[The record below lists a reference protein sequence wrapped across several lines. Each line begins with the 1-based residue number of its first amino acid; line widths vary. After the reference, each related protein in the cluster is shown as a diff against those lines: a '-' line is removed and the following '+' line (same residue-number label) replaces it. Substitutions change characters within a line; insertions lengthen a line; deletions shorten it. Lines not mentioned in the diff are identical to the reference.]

1 MTERAGRGSLAS
13 SVVTSKTA
21 KGDGQPLIPMNL
33 FAAWD
38 VDRTPPNCVPRLC
51 SLTLSRL
58 TVLKPLGSD
67 ISTIT
72 LAVKMQSSKRTL
84 RSNEIMLPAGGGLLD
99 TALELRF
106 ALQYPHY
113 LKQWEAGN
121 RLQVMLQR
129 RKRYKNRT
137 ILGYKTLCS
146 NTINMVAAVQR
157 QMDMELELYGEATS
171 TSGKESVAPL
181 ARLQVQSLTSQPV
194 DHEEAA
200 ERLKTLS
207 LGDGA
212 VQSTAAT
219 LLGGSPA
226 VSLSSSA
233 TKSSTNPHSTLS
245 LSHPLVLE
253 RGGVGGMRSGF
264 VRYEDEDDDEFSS
277 NDDGGSDSDQTAG
290 LGGVRAG
297 GGAGVGGVSGVV
309 GSGVDRRPARMNKAM
324 MQNRGKILPSNAR
337 QRNLKQKFVALLKRF
352 KITED
357 LQGLENEA
365 DEDPTKLTGADLEM
379 DAGDIEDLIDE
390 LEDLSDSGP
399 EMDTLSVTS
408 TPKPSLRPFFAS
420 SRSLLAPDLSSNPS
434 AFAFPTTGTFFNDK
448 ATAPATLNTS
458 SAGGRRLERHY
469 SDESSKRADS
479 DSTHA
484 ESMFTDQD
492 RESDTPT
499 ASSAHCPSHFS
510 TAAHDDKTKNEKEV
524 RRSRLFN
531 RERSGPSLSSVSSGS
546 VAPSPCSG
554 TSTNAHQQQQT
565 HQQKESCSGSKKSS
579 GAQGNSGSLTS
590 STSSS
595 KDKSN
600 ESSPR
605 KILLEQLVRCMP
617 ADDALPDHVV
627 MVSGADLQGCNLAG
641 RLAER
646 QQRAVCTGGVADV
659 RATIACLVSKI
670 QKFCNCSA
678 KPPPAVKVVLM
689 GPDSYVNSVL
699 RCYVEQFSSKPPDW
713 KNYLKFYIVP
723 LVTNSGSSAGT
734 NNNSGNGIGTGGSN
748 NTLSRYLASL
758 DRYYNVNFVS
768 DSWREALDRPAEKML
783 AASING
789 GGVDTMGGSSAPA
802 VTTPSKIDVQEVIHR
817 LGRYLTSNGCT
828 VQVPIAE
835 AMITY
840 REPNSEEESTQVFIP
855 FVSEVRIG
863 FAESAAAV
871 MAAAA
876 AMTPGSVDA
885 EDGQQLSNT
894 GASSGPLSGSPPHQS
909 SVMLTVNAA
918 IQPGSS
924 MEREQRDKER
934 TGGRTTPPSSPNI
947 SSVHGQRETSTPGA
961 ESVELQ
967 VDYWLS
973 GASAAAAAAAASA
986 TARESIAS
994 AAAISLATM
1003 AQAVKRE
1010 KPGPAE
1016 QSSVKYTVK
1025 AGFRWIV
1032 VQRLPHSNVSSSTTA
1047 SSSGSDA
1054 SSLFTMTFGLKE
1066 KKQKIMRLGKKK
1078 EKEKESESKS
1088 QVVEGINRLVCQAK
1102 THHSL
1107 LKVVID
1113 GVEWNNVKFFQ
1124 LSSQWQTHIRHFPV
1138 ALFTES
1144 IL

>member
-1 MTERAGRGSLAS
+1 MTERIGRGSLAGG
-13 SVVTSKTA
+13 VVTSKAA

-38 VDRTPPNCVPRLC
+38 VDRTPPSCVPRLC

-58 TVLKPLGSD
+58 TILKPLGSD
-67 ISTIT
+67 ISSIT

-99 TALELRF
+99 TELELRF

-146 NTINMVAAVQR
+146 STINMVAAVQR
-157 QMDMELELYGEATS
+157 QIDMELELYGETSS

-181 ARLQVQSLTSQPV
+181 ARVQVQSLSSQPV

-212 VQSTAAT
+212 VQATAAT
-219 LLGGSPA
+219 LLSGSPA
-226 VSLSSSA
+226 VLLST
-233 TKSSTNPHSTLS
+233 TKSRTNPSTLS

-253 RGGVGGMRSGF
+253 RGSVGGMRSGF
-264 VRYEDEDDDEFSS
+264 VRYEDEDDDDFSS
-277 NDDGGSDSDQTAG
+277 NEDGGSDSDQTAG
-290 LGGVRAG
+290 LVVGAG
-297 GGAGVGGVSGVV
+297 GGAGVVGVGGVV
-309 GSGVDRRPARMNKAM
+309 GSGVDRRSGRINKALL
-324 MQNRGKILPSNAR
+324 QNRGKILPSNAR

-420 SRSLLAPDLSSNPS
+420 SRSLLAPDLNSNAS
-434 AFAFPTTGTFFNDK
+434 AFTFPTTGTFFNEK
-448 ATAPATLNTS
+448 AAATITS
-458 SAGGRRLERHY
+458 SGLSGGGRRLERHY

-484 ESMFTDQD
+484 DSMWTDQD

-499 ASSAHCPSHFS
+499 APSAHCPSHFVS
-510 TAAHDDKTKNEKEV
+510 ATNDDKTK
-524 RRSRLFN
+524 
-531 RERSGPSLSSVSSGS
+531 
-546 VAPSPCSG
+546 
-554 TSTNAHQQQQT
+554 
-565 HQQKESCSGSKKSS
+565 
-579 GAQGNSGSLTS
+579 
-590 STSSS
+590 
-595 KDKSN
+595 
-600 ESSPR
+600 PR

-617 ADDALPDHVV
+617 ADDALPDHVI

-678 KPPPAVKVVLM
+678 KPPPPIKVVLM
-689 GPDSYVNSVL
+689 GPDSYVNAVL

-723 LVTNSGSSAGT
+723 LVTNSGSSAG
-734 NNNSGNGIGTGGSN
+734 NNSSGIGTGGSN

-783 AASING
+783 AATTNG
-789 GGVDTMGGSSAPA
+789 NDPMGTCSTPG

-876 AMTPGSVDA
+876 AMTPGSVEM

-894 GASSGPLSGSPPHQS
+894 GATSGTLSGSPPHQS
-909 SVMLTVNAA
+909 AGMLTVNAA

-924 MEREQRDKER
+924 IDREQRDNKDR

-947 SSVHGQRETSTPGA
+947 SSIHGQREMFTPGA

-973 GASAAAAAAAASA
+973 GASAAAAAASA

-1032 VQRLPHSNVSSSTTA
+1032 VQRLPHSNVSSSATA
-1047 SSSGSDA
+1047 SSGSDA

-1144 IL
+1144 VL

>member
-1 MTERAGRGSLAS
+1 MERTGRGSLAS
-13 SVVTSKTA
+13 SIVTSKTA

-58 TVLKPLGSD
+58 TILKPLGSD
-67 ISTIT
+67 ISSIT

-171 TSGKESVAPL
+171 TSGKETVAPL
-181 ARLQVQSLTSQPV
+181 ARLQVQSLSSQPV

-212 VQSTAAT
+212 V
-219 LLGGSPA
+219 
-226 VSLSSSA
+226 
-233 TKSSTNPHSTLS
+233 
-245 LSHPLVLE
+245 LE
-253 RGGVGGMRSGF
+253 RGSVGGMRSGF
-264 VRYEDEDDDEFSS
+264 VRYEDEDDDDFSS

-290 LGGVRAG
+290 LVVGAG
-297 GGAGVGGVSGVV
+297 GGAGVVGVGGVV
-309 GSGVDRRPARMNKAM
+309 GSGVDRRTGRMNKALL
-324 MQNRGKILPSNAR
+324 QNRGKILPSNAR

-420 SRSLLAPDLSSNPS
+420 SRSLLAPDLNSNPS
-434 AFAFPTTGTFFNDK
+434 AFTFPTTGTFFSEK
-448 ATAPATLNTS
+448 AAATITS
-458 SAGGRRLERHY
+458 SGLSGGGRRLERHY

-484 ESMFTDQD
+484 ESMWTDQD

-499 ASSAHCPSHFS
+499 APSAHCPSHLAS
-510 TAAHDDKTKNEKEV
+510 ATNDDKTK
-524 RRSRLFN
+524 
-531 RERSGPSLSSVSSGS
+531 
-546 VAPSPCSG
+546 
-554 TSTNAHQQQQT
+554 
-565 HQQKESCSGSKKSS
+565 
-579 GAQGNSGSLTS
+579 
-590 STSSS
+590 
-595 KDKSN
+595 
-600 ESSPR
+600 PR

-617 ADDALPDHVV
+617 ADDALPDHVI

-678 KPPPAVKVVLM
+678 KPPPPIKVVLM
-689 GPDSYVNSVL
+689 GPDSYVNAVL

-723 LVTNSGSSAGT
+723 LVTNSGSASSGG
-734 NNNSGNGIGTGGSN
+734 NNSSGIGTGGSN

-768 DSWREALDRPAEKML
+768 DSWREALDRPVEKML
-783 AASING
+783 AATTNG
-789 GGVDTMGGSSAPA
+789 NDAMGTCSTPGVS
-802 VTTPSKIDVQEVIHR
+802 TPSKIDVQEVIHR
-817 LGRYLTSNGCT
+817 LGRYLTSNGCC

-876 AMTPGSVDA
+876 AMTPGSVEM

-894 GASSGPLSGSPPHQS
+894 GATSGPLSGSPPHQS
-909 SVMLTVNAA
+909 AGMLTVNAA

-924 MEREQRDKER
+924 IEREQRDYKDR

-947 SSVHGQRETSTPGA
+947 SSVHGQREMFTPGA

-1032 VQRLPHSNVSSSTTA
+1032 VQRLPHSNVSSSATA
-1047 SSSGSDA
+1047 SSGSDA

>member
-1 MTERAGRGSLAS
+1 MMERTGRGSLAS
-13 SVVTSKTA
+13 SIVTSKTA

-58 TVLKPLGSD
+58 TILKPLGSD
-67 ISTIT
+67 ISSIT

-171 TSGKESVAPL
+171 TSGKETVAPL
-181 ARLQVQSLTSQPV
+181 ARLQVQSLSSQPV

-212 VQSTAAT
+212 VQATAAT
-219 LLGGSPA
+219 LLSGSPA
-226 VSLSSSA
+226 VLLST
-233 TKSSTNPHSTLS
+233 TKSRTNPSTLS

-253 RGGVGGMRSGF
+253 RGSVGGMRSGF
-264 VRYEDEDDDEFSS
+264 VRYEDEDDDDFSS

-290 LGGVRAG
+290 LVVGAG
-297 GGAGVGGVSGVV
+297 GGAGVVGVGGVV
-309 GSGVDRRPARMNKAM
+309 GSGVDRRTGRMNKALL
-324 MQNRGKILPSNAR
+324 QNRGKILPSNAR

-420 SRSLLAPDLSSNPS
+420 SRSLLAPDLNSNPS
-434 AFAFPTTGTFFNDK
+434 AFTFPTTGTFFSEK
-448 ATAPATLNTS
+448 AAATITS
-458 SAGGRRLERHY
+458 SGLSGGGRRLERHY

-484 ESMFTDQD
+484 ESMWTDQD

-499 ASSAHCPSHFS
+499 APSAHCPSHLAS
-510 TAAHDDKTKNEKEV
+510 ATNDDKTK
-524 RRSRLFN
+524 
-531 RERSGPSLSSVSSGS
+531 
-546 VAPSPCSG
+546 
-554 TSTNAHQQQQT
+554 
-565 HQQKESCSGSKKSS
+565 
-579 GAQGNSGSLTS
+579 
-590 STSSS
+590 
-595 KDKSN
+595 
-600 ESSPR
+600 PR

-617 ADDALPDHVV
+617 ADDALPDHVI

-678 KPPPAVKVVLM
+678 KPPPPIKVVLM
-689 GPDSYVNSVL
+689 GPDSYVNAVL

-723 LVTNSGSSAGT
+723 LVTNSGSASSGG
-734 NNNSGNGIGTGGSN
+734 NNSSGIGTGGSN

-768 DSWREALDRPAEKML
+768 DSWREALDRPVEKML
-783 AASING
+783 AATTNG
-789 GGVDTMGGSSAPA
+789 NDAMGTCSTPGVS
-802 VTTPSKIDVQEVIHR
+802 TPSKIDVQEVIHR
-817 LGRYLTSNGCT
+817 LGRYLTSNGCC

-876 AMTPGSVDA
+876 AMTPGSVEM

-894 GASSGPLSGSPPHQS
+894 GATSGPLSGSPPHQS
-909 SVMLTVNAA
+909 AGMLTVNAA

-924 MEREQRDKER
+924 IEREQRDYKER

-947 SSVHGQRETSTPGA
+947 SSVHGQREMFTPGA

-1032 VQRLPHSNVSSSTTA
+1032 VQRLPHSNVSSSATA
-1047 SSSGSDA
+1047 SSGSDA

>member
-67 ISTIT
+67 ISSIT

-84 RSNEIMLPAGGGLLD
+84 RSNEITLPAGGGLLD

-200 ERLKTLS
+200 ER
-207 LGDGA
+207 
-212 VQSTAAT
+212 
-219 LLGGSPA
+219 
-226 VSLSSSA
+226 
-233 TKSSTNPHSTLS
+233 
-245 LSHPLVLE
+245 
-253 RGGVGGMRSGF
+253 VGGMRSGF

-277 NDDGGSDSDQTAG
+277 NDDGGSDSDQTA
-290 LGGVRAG
+290 
-297 GGAGVGGVSGVV
+297 VSGVV

-434 AFAFPTTGTFFNDK
+434 AFAFPTTGTFFNEK

-510 TAAHDDKTKNEKEV
+510 TAAHDDKTK
-524 RRSRLFN
+524 
-531 RERSGPSLSSVSSGS
+531 RSGPSLSSVSSGS

-565 HQQKESCSGSKKSS
+565 HQQKESCSSKKSS
-579 GAQGNSGSLTS
+579 GAQGNSGCL
-590 STSSS
+590 TSSS

-723 LVTNSGSSAGT
+723 LVTNSG
-734 NNNSGNGIGTGGSN
+734 
-748 NTLSRYLASL
+748 YLASL

-789 GGVDTMGGSSAPA
+789 GG
-802 VTTPSKIDVQEVIHR
+802 VIHR

-909 SVMLTVNAA
+909 SVM
-918 IQPGSS
+918 
-924 MEREQRDKER
+924 
-934 TGGRTTPPSSPNI
+934 
-947 SSVHGQRETSTPGA
+947 ETSSTPGA

-967 VDYWLS
+967 VDYWF
-973 GASAAAAAAAASA
+973 
-986 TARESIAS
+986 
-994 AAAISLATM
+994 LATM

>member
-1 MTERAGRGSLAS
+1 MTERIGRGSLAGG
-13 SVVTSKTA
+13 VVTSKAA

-38 VDRTPPNCVPRLC
+38 VDRTPPSCVPRLC

-58 TVLKPLGSD
+58 TILKPLGSD
-67 ISTIT
+67 ISSIT

-99 TALELRF
+99 TELELRF

-146 NTINMVAAVQR
+146 STINMVAAVQR
-157 QMDMELELYGEATS
+157 QIDMELELYGETSS

-181 ARLQVQSLTSQPV
+181 ARVQVQSLSSQPV

-212 VQSTAAT
+212 VQATAAT
-219 LLGGSPA
+219 LLSGSPA
-226 VSLSSSA
+226 VLLST
-233 TKSSTNPHSTLS
+233 TKSRTNPSTLS

-253 RGGVGGMRSGF
+253 RGSVGGMRSGF
-264 VRYEDEDDDEFSS
+264 VRYEDEDDDDFSS
-277 NDDGGSDSDQTAG
+277 NEDGGSDSDQTAG
-290 LGGVRAG
+290 LVVGAG
-297 GGAGVGGVSGVV
+297 GGAGVVGVGGVV
-309 GSGVDRRPARMNKAM
+309 GSGVDRRSGRINKALL
-324 MQNRGKILPSNAR
+324 QNRGKILPSNAR

-420 SRSLLAPDLSSNPS
+420 SRSLLAPDLNSNAS
-434 AFAFPTTGTFFNDK
+434 AFTFPTTGTFFNEK
-448 ATAPATLNTS
+448 AAATITS
-458 SAGGRRLERHY
+458 SGLSGGGRRLERHY

-484 ESMFTDQD
+484 DSMWTDQD

-499 ASSAHCPSHFS
+499 APSAHCPSHFVS
-510 TAAHDDKTKNEKEV
+510 ATNDDKTKNEKEV

-531 RERSGPSLSSVSSGS
+531 RERSGPSLSSISSGS
-546 VAPSPCSG
+546 FAPSPCSG
-554 TSTNAHQQQQT
+554 TSNSQT
-565 HQQKESCSGSKKSS
+565 QQKEATKK
-579 GAQGNSGSLTS
+579 GAQGA
-590 STSSS
+590 STNFSTTTV

-617 ADDALPDHVV
+617 ADDALPDHVI

-678 KPPPAVKVVLM
+678 KPPPPIKVVLM
-689 GPDSYVNSVL
+689 GPDSYVNAVL

-723 LVTNSGSSAGT
+723 LVTNSGSSAG
-734 NNNSGNGIGTGGSN
+734 NNSSGIGTGGSN

-783 AASING
+783 AATTNG
-789 GGVDTMGGSSAPA
+789 NDPMGTCSTPG

-876 AMTPGSVDA
+876 AMTPGSVEM

-894 GASSGPLSGSPPHQS
+894 GATSGTLSGSPPHQS
-909 SVMLTVNAA
+909 AGMLTVNAA

-924 MEREQRDKER
+924 IDREQRDNKDR

-947 SSVHGQRETSTPGA
+947 SSIHGQREMFTPGA

-973 GASAAAAAAAASA
+973 GASAAAAAASA

-1032 VQRLPHSNVSSSTTA
+1032 VQRLPHSNVSSSATA
-1047 SSSGSDA
+1047 SSGSDA

-1144 IL
+1144 VL

>member
-212 VQSTAAT
+212 
-219 LLGGSPA
+219 
-226 VSLSSSA
+226 
-233 TKSSTNPHSTLS
+233 
-245 LSHPLVLE
+245 VLE

-510 TAAHDDKTKNEKEV
+510 TAAHDDKTK
-524 RRSRLFN
+524 
-531 RERSGPSLSSVSSGS
+531 
-546 VAPSPCSG
+546 
-554 TSTNAHQQQQT
+554 
-565 HQQKESCSGSKKSS
+565 
-579 GAQGNSGSLTS
+579 
-590 STSSS
+590 
-595 KDKSN
+595 
-600 ESSPR
+600 PR

>member
-510 TAAHDDKTKNEKEV
+510 TAAHDDKTK
-524 RRSRLFN
+524 
-531 RERSGPSLSSVSSGS
+531 
-546 VAPSPCSG
+546 
-554 TSTNAHQQQQT
+554 
-565 HQQKESCSGSKKSS
+565 
-579 GAQGNSGSLTS
+579 
-590 STSSS
+590 
-595 KDKSN
+595 
-600 ESSPR
+600 PR

>member
-212 VQSTAAT
+212 VVQSTAAT

-297 GGAGVGGVSGVV
+297 GGAGVGGVSDVV

-510 TAAHDDKTKNEKEV
+510 TAAHDDKTK
-524 RRSRLFN
+524 
-531 RERSGPSLSSVSSGS
+531 
-546 VAPSPCSG
+546 
-554 TSTNAHQQQQT
+554 
-565 HQQKESCSGSKKSS
+565 
-579 GAQGNSGSLTS
+579 
-590 STSSS
+590 
-595 KDKSN
+595 
-600 ESSPR
+600 PR

-789 GGVDTMGGSSAPA
+789 GGVDAMGGSSAPA

-876 AMTPGSVDA
+876 AMTPGSLDA

-894 GASSGPLSGSPPHQS
+894 GSSSGPLSGSPPHQS

-947 SSVHGQRETSTPGA
+947 SSVHGQKSFFDENRREMSTPGA

-1047 SSSGSDA
+1047 SSGSDA

>member
-510 TAAHDDKTKNEKEV
+510 TAAHDDKTK
-524 RRSRLFN
+524 
-531 RERSGPSLSSVSSGS
+531 
-546 VAPSPCSG
+546 
-554 TSTNAHQQQQT
+554 
-565 HQQKESCSGSKKSS
+565 
-579 GAQGNSGSLTS
+579 
-590 STSSS
+590 
-595 KDKSN
+595 
-600 ESSPR
+600 PR

-947 SSVHGQRETSTPGA
+947 SSVHGQKSFFDENRRETSTPGA

>member
-212 VQSTAAT
+212 VVQSTAAT

-510 TAAHDDKTKNEKEV
+510 TAAHDDKTK
-524 RRSRLFN
+524 
-531 RERSGPSLSSVSSGS
+531 
-546 VAPSPCSG
+546 
-554 TSTNAHQQQQT
+554 
-565 HQQKESCSGSKKSS
+565 
-579 GAQGNSGSLTS
+579 
-590 STSSS
+590 
-595 KDKSN
+595 
-600 ESSPR
+600 PR

>member
-1 MTERAGRGSLAS
+1 MERTGRGSLAS
-13 SVVTSKTA
+13 SIVTSKTA

-58 TVLKPLGSD
+58 TILKPLGSD
-67 ISTIT
+67 ISSIT

-171 TSGKESVAPL
+171 TSGKETVAPL
-181 ARLQVQSLTSQPV
+181 ARLQVQSLSSQPV

-212 VQSTAAT
+212 V
-219 LLGGSPA
+219 
-226 VSLSSSA
+226 
-233 TKSSTNPHSTLS
+233 
-245 LSHPLVLE
+245 LE
-253 RGGVGGMRSGF
+253 RGSVGGMRSGF
-264 VRYEDEDDDEFSS
+264 VRYEDEDDDDFSS

-290 LGGVRAG
+290 LVVGAG
-297 GGAGVGGVSGVV
+297 GGAGVVGVGGVV
-309 GSGVDRRPARMNKAM
+309 GSGVDRRTGRMNKALL
-324 MQNRGKILPSNAR
+324 QNRGKILPSNAR

-420 SRSLLAPDLSSNPS
+420 SRSLLAPDLNSNPS
-434 AFAFPTTGTFFNDK
+434 AFTFPTTGTFFSEK
-448 ATAPATLNTS
+448 AAATITS
-458 SAGGRRLERHY
+458 SGLSGGGRRLERHY

-484 ESMFTDQD
+484 ESMWTDQD

-499 ASSAHCPSHFS
+499 APSAHCPSHLAS
-510 TAAHDDKTKNEKEV
+510 ATNDDKTK
-524 RRSRLFN
+524 
-531 RERSGPSLSSVSSGS
+531 
-546 VAPSPCSG
+546 
-554 TSTNAHQQQQT
+554 
-565 HQQKESCSGSKKSS
+565 
-579 GAQGNSGSLTS
+579 
-590 STSSS
+590 
-595 KDKSN
+595 
-600 ESSPR
+600 PR

-617 ADDALPDHVV
+617 ADDALPDHVI

-678 KPPPAVKVVLM
+678 KPPPPIKVVLM
-689 GPDSYVNSVL
+689 GPDSYVNAVL

-723 LVTNSGSSAGT
+723 LVTNSGSASSGG
-734 NNNSGNGIGTGGSN
+734 NNSSGIGTGGSN

-768 DSWREALDRPAEKML
+768 DSWREALDRPVEKML
-783 AASING
+783 AATTNG
-789 GGVDTMGGSSAPA
+789 NDAMGTCSTPGVS
-802 VTTPSKIDVQEVIHR
+802 TPSKIDVQEVIHR
-817 LGRYLTSNGCT
+817 LGRYLTSNGCC

-876 AMTPGSVDA
+876 AMTPGSVEM

-894 GASSGPLSGSPPHQS
+894 GATSGPLSGSPPHQS
-909 SVMLTVNAA
+909 AGMLTVNAA

-924 MEREQRDKER
+924 IEREQRDYKER

-947 SSVHGQRETSTPGA
+947 SSVHGQREMFTPGA

-1032 VQRLPHSNVSSSTTA
+1032 VQRLPHSNVSSSATA
-1047 SSSGSDA
+1047 SSGSDA

>member
-1 MTERAGRGSLAS
+1 MTERIGRGSLAGG
-13 SVVTSKTA
+13 VVTSKAA

-38 VDRTPPNCVPRLC
+38 VDRTPPSCVPRLC

-58 TVLKPLGSD
+58 TILKPLGSD
-67 ISTIT
+67 ISSIT

-99 TALELRF
+99 TELELRF

-146 NTINMVAAVQR
+146 STINMVAAVQR
-157 QMDMELELYGEATS
+157 QIDMELELYGETSS

-181 ARLQVQSLTSQPV
+181 ARVQVQSLSSQPV

-212 VQSTAAT
+212 V
-219 LLGGSPA
+219 
-226 VSLSSSA
+226 
-233 TKSSTNPHSTLS
+233 
-245 LSHPLVLE
+245 LE
-253 RGGVGGMRSGF
+253 RGSVGGMRSGF
-264 VRYEDEDDDEFSS
+264 VRYEDEDDDDFSS
-277 NDDGGSDSDQTAG
+277 NEDGGSDSDQTAG
-290 LGGVRAG
+290 LVVGAG
-297 GGAGVGGVSGVV
+297 GGAGVVGVGGVV
-309 GSGVDRRPARMNKAM
+309 GSGVDRRSGRINKALL
-324 MQNRGKILPSNAR
+324 QNRGKILPSNAR

-420 SRSLLAPDLSSNPS
+420 SRSLLAPDLNSNAS
-434 AFAFPTTGTFFNDK
+434 AFTFPTTGTFFNEK
-448 ATAPATLNTS
+448 AAATITS
-458 SAGGRRLERHY
+458 SGLSGGGRRLERHY

-484 ESMFTDQD
+484 DSMWTDQD

-499 ASSAHCPSHFS
+499 APSAHCPSHFVS
-510 TAAHDDKTKNEKEV
+510 ATNDDKTKNEKEV

-531 RERSGPSLSSVSSGS
+531 RERSGPSLSSISSGS
-546 VAPSPCSG
+546 FAPSPCSG
-554 TSTNAHQQQQT
+554 TSNSQT
-565 HQQKESCSGSKKSS
+565 QQKEATKK
-579 GAQGNSGSLTS
+579 GAQGA
-590 STSSS
+590 STNFSTTTV

-617 ADDALPDHVV
+617 ADDALPDHVI

-678 KPPPAVKVVLM
+678 KPPPPIKVVLM
-689 GPDSYVNSVL
+689 GPDSYVNAVL

-723 LVTNSGSSAGT
+723 LVTNSGSSAG
-734 NNNSGNGIGTGGSN
+734 NNSSGIGTGGSN

-783 AASING
+783 AATTNG
-789 GGVDTMGGSSAPA
+789 NDPMGTCSTPG

-876 AMTPGSVDA
+876 AMTPGSVEM

-894 GASSGPLSGSPPHQS
+894 GATSGTLSGSPPHQS
-909 SVMLTVNAA
+909 AGMLTVNAA

-924 MEREQRDKER
+924 IDREQRDNKDR

-947 SSVHGQRETSTPGA
+947 SSIHGQREMFTPGA

-973 GASAAAAAAAASA
+973 GASAAAAAASA

-1032 VQRLPHSNVSSSTTA
+1032 VQRLPHSNVSSSATA
-1047 SSSGSDA
+1047 SSGSDA

-1144 IL
+1144 VL